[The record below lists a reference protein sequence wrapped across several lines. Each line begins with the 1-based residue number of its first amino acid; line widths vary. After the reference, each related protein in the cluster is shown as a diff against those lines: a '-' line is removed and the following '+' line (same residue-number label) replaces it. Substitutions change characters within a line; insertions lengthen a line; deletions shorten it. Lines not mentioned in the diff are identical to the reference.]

1 MNEIMLQ
8 EASMNYLGASI
19 NDTVTMYLDFSYDT
33 DAVNTT
39 SSNSNS
45 NSLHSMLALAHEAV
59 YKEPLSNEMHAIL
72 GADKK
77 NISEVILV
85 ENFTVVASYE
95 APVGKFAQAYGN
107 VALIDCHYIFD
118 YMFEYARTTYS
129 EGLTPAEETVFN
141 AWIDEVE
148 KDAAANDITM
158 CNFGFTIEGFLDNQV
173 EVYMEPYNDIV
184 STIQKKATLM

>member
-1 MNEIMLQ
+1 
-8 EASMNYLGASI
+8 MNYLGASI
-19 NDTVTMYLDFSYDT
+19 NDTVTMYLDFSYDA
-33 DAVNTT
+33 DAINST
-39 SSNSNS
+39 SSSS

-59 YKEPLSNEMHAIL
+59 YREPLSNEMHAIL
-72 GADKK
+72 GANKK

-107 VALIDCHYIFD
+107 VALIDCHYLFNYI
-118 YMFEYARTTYS
+118 FEYARTTYS
-129 EGLTPAEETVFN
+129 EGLTPTEAEVFN
-141 AWIDEVE
+141 LWIDEVE
-148 KDAAANDITM
+148 KDAEANDVTM
-158 CNFGFTIEGFLDNQV
+158 CNFGFSIEGFLDNQV